1 MKQSLFSQDAVYTY
15 PADTL
20 TVPYAPAE
28 DTAAADVDSS
38 LGFGLLPADVR
49 NDTTSLCTESVGME
63 MEGIPY
69 HPHVDNVFVST
80 LLFCFFLLAFTL
92 AAEKH
97 YLAQRIENMF
107 YVREKP
113 DLFSVND
120 VKSSF
125 ACQLLLSLFTSL
137 LLALVIVDCS
147 YEVTPQLFQICS
159 LPLLLGGYLL
169 AVILFVAFKVGLFT
183 LADWVFFD
191 KEKNS
196 LWIESYV
203 LICSLGGLFLFMLL
217 LSFVYFDLSNLY
229 ALISVGLIAIL
240 VETLLFYKCFK
251 VFFNKKYGCVYLIV
265 YFCTLELV
273 PCLLFG
279 KTLITANSLLITNY

>member
-1 MKQSLFSQDAVYTY
+1 MNQSLFPQDTIYTY

-20 TVPYAPAE
+20 AVPYAPVE
-28 DTAAADVDSS
+28 DTLTGGVDSS

-49 NDTTSLCTESVGME
+49 NDTMSLCTQSVGME

-69 HPHVDNVFVST
+69 HPHVDNVFVSA

-97 YLAQRIENMF
+97 YLAQRIEKMF

-113 DLFSVND
+113 DLFSD
-120 VKSSF
+120 GDMKSSVK
-125 ACQLLLSLFTSL
+125 CQLLLSLFTCL
-137 LLALVIVDCS
+137 LLAILFVDYS
-147 YEVTPQLFQICS
+147 YETVPQLFQHYS
-159 LPLLLGGYLL
+159 LPFLLGSCLL
-169 AVILFVAFKVGLFT
+169 ISILSFAFKVGLFA
-183 LADWVFFD
+183 LVDWVFFD

-203 LICSLGGLFLFMLL
+203 LLYSLGGLFLFMLL
-217 LSFVYFDLSNLY
+217 LSYVYFDLSKLY
-229 ALISVGLIAIL
+229 ALVSVALIALL
-240 VETLLFYKCFK
+240 VEILLFYKCFK

-265 YFCTLELV
+265 YFCTLELA
-273 PCLLFG
+273 PCLLLG
-279 KTLITANSLLITNY
+279 KTLIAANSLLITNY